1 MHKIVLTQRASKDL
15 ESIDKEAQNRIA
27 MKLKKYAKEPL
38 GYTRK
43 LARPKIGTHR
53 FNISSLHNHYQEVQK
68 KGLGLV
74 LIGF

>member
-1 MHKIVLTQRASKDL
+1 L

-27 MKLKKYAKEPL
+27 MKLKEYAKEPL
-38 GYTRK
+38 GYARE
-43 LARPKIGTHR
+43 LAHPKIGTHR
-53 FNISSLHNHYQEVQK
+53 FNISSLHNHYQKMQK